1 MGLDVGVVRI
11 EYLDR
16 PDKPTYDFVDSLY
29 KNADELEWSVI
40 DDGQVF
46 VQTSR
51 ETLME
56 RASAFA
62 SENSVAQSDVEGI
75 QRWIESLPWR
85 GSMLMLHLSW

>member
-1 MGLDVGVVRI
+1 MRI

-16 PDKPTYDFVDSLY
+16 PGKPIYDFMDSLY
-29 KNADELEWSVI
+29 KNADGLEWSVI

-62 SENSVAQSDVEGI
+62 SENSLVRSDVEGI
-75 QRWIESLPWR
+75 GRWIESLPWR
-85 GSMLMLHLSW
+85 DSMLILCLSW